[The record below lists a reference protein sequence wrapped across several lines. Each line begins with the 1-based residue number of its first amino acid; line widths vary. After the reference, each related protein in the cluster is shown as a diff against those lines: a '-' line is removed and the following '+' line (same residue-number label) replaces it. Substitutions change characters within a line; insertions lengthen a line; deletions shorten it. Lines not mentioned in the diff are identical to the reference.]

1 MPSSYNAKAS
11 SILVVGSLN
20 MDLVV
25 QLETH
30 PNPGDTVLGSDA
42 QTFPGGKGANQAAA
56 AAKVGGQVKML
67 GRVGTDGYGEE
78 LRTALAKVGVNTDL
92 VESVEGSSGLAL
104 ITVDEAGQNIIVV
117 SPGANRQLSPNDI
130 EERHFEGV
138 KLVLMQLE
146 IPLETVT
153 KVARLAHEQNIPV
166 ALNAAPAQELS
177 KELLQNLSYLI
188 VNEGEAA
195 FLSRQLRSSKSADSD
210 ELDVAPLLE
219 AGVGAVIVTLGG
231 EGVTWQ
237 SDGEKVTIKAHSVEV
252 VDTTAAGDAFCG
264 ALAVRLAEDVTLE
277 EAIAFANAAGALA
290 TTKAGA
296 QPSLPERGEIE
307 RLLE

>member
-1 MPSSYNAKAS
+1 M
-11 SILVVGSLN
+11 
-20 MDLVV
+20 

-56 AAKVGGQVKML
+56 AAKAGGQVKML

-78 LRTALAKVGVNTDL
+78 LITALAEVGVDTDL

-117 SPGANRQLSPNDI
+117 SPGANRQLSPADI
-130 EERHFEGV
+130 EEKHFEGV

-146 IPLETVT
+146 TPLETVT
-153 KVARLAHEQNIPV
+153 RVAELAHKQGVPV

-177 KELLQNLSYLI
+177 EDLLQNLSYLI

-195 FLSRQLRSSKSADSD
+195 FLSRQLGADS
-210 ELDVAPLLE
+210 ETLDVAPLLE
-219 AGVGAVIVTLGG
+219 AGVGTVIVTLGD

-237 SDGEKVTIKAHSVEV
+237 GDSGGGTLEAHNVEV

-264 ALAVRLAEDVTLE
+264 ALAVRLAEGVSLE
-277 EAIAFANAAGALA
+277 EAVTFANAAGALA